1 MKKNSFLRVLLFFPK
16 LQYIDEPTTLAG
28 NFVLLNLPV
37 QMLLTP
43 RNSHIDPSK
52 ETVLNQCWHPM
63 TQASWHT
70 TKSKCILV
78 GFSCPSK
85 TPYCLVYTT
94 DIHFLP
100 VLNSGNLLSGKQCGW
115 VLTGALF
122 WVTDNYLLTVS
133 PWMAERALRCLSL
146 IFFLSFAV
154 LEIGSSELIWDG
166 KPTIRV
172 TKVMN
177 FK

>member
-1 MKKNSFLRVLLFFPK
+1 MKKNSFLCVLLFFPK

-100 VLNSGNLLSGKQCGW
+100 ALDSGNLLSGKQCGW

-154 LEIGSSELIWDG
+154 LGIGSGKLIWDG